1 MLEKALGLVRP
12 GGRLVYS
19 VCTVFP
25 EETVDVVA
33 GLGGR
38 APSDIEGTVLGDGV
52 LLGPHISGTDGMYIS
67 VFDT

>member
-1 MLEKALGLVRP
+1 MLEKALELVRP

-19 VCTVFP
+19 VCTIFP

-38 APSDIEGTVLGDGV
+38 APSDIDGEQRGDGV
-52 LLGPHISGTDGMYIS
+52 LRGPHISGTDGMYIS
-67 VFDT
+67 VFDR